1 MSAPEINRR
10 PTPYQEIV
18 ASEAAKA
25 DTESTEFGSSGIKN
39 TENLNPVP
47 IEAQVKGS
55 ETANAAFEIETK
67 NAEASDTE
75 VNSAELESETANK
88 VPGEIRPPEVENR
101 EERRDERRA
110 NEGRDQEEGGITAG
124 GINLEAIFK
133 KVSNEGNQGAVEVG
147 TEEEEETM
155 DPSEISGNLSAAL
168 QAIKDNG
175 TFATSGYFSS
185 APNPAL
191 SINGIGMIGL
201 PLSNRD
207 AETIIAAGIQAPFG
221 HGERTVVNKDVR
233 DTWELQ
239 PDQLQFLNPAWKD
252 WIERVVMVKVAND
265 LGIADSAQTAK
276 CELHKLLLYKEGGH
290 FLPHKEYVNCSE
302 ILIKY

>member
-1 MSAPEINRR
+1 MSAPEINRG

-18 ASEAAKA
+18 ASETAKA
-25 DTESTEFGSSGIKN
+25 DTESTEFRNPGTKN
-39 TENLNPVP
+39 TENLNPDP
-47 IEAQVKGS
+47 IDAQVKGS
-55 ETANAAFEIETK
+55 ETANAVFEIETK
-67 NAEASDTE
+67 NAKASDTE
-75 VNSAELESETANK
+75 VNSAEFESETADK
-88 VPGEIRPPEVENR
+88 VPDEIKQPDVENR

-110 NEGRDQEEGGITAG
+110 NEGRDQGITAG
-124 GINLEAIFK
+124 GIKQEAIFT
-133 KVSNEGNQGAVEVG
+133 KVSNEGNQRAVEVG

-175 TFATSGYFSS
+175 TFATSGHFSS

-201 PLSNRD
+201 PLSDRD
-207 AETIIAAGIQAPFG
+207 AEIIIAAGIQAPFG

-302 ILIKY
+302 ILVKY